1 MITSLQWGMVHLFGF
16 LPKHAFMAIHHF
28 LNVLGGNVL
37 ESVIGIVLK
46 FHFQVKSKDQA
57 RMIDCFE
64 MLVHVHASSSISCH
78 PFFPHLTFSREPH
91 HQHVLQDAP
100 VMSVKLMNGSSGKK
114 MTQHAARNDQTHKLF
129 GSQRGITKSIVGQ
142 DSQGQANA

>member
-1 MITSLQWGMVHLFGF
+1 MELTGVWFGMITSLQWGMVHLFGF

-28 LNVLGGNVL
+28 LNVLGRNVL

-46 FHFQVKSKDQA
+46 FHFQVKSQDQA

-78 PFFPHLTFSREPH
+78 P
-91 HQHVLQDAP
+91 
-100 VMSVKLMNGSSGKK
+100 SSHTSHFLGNHIIN
-114 MTQHAARNDQTHKLF
+114 MCFRMLL
-129 GSQRGITKSIVGQ
+129 
-142 DSQGQANA
+142 